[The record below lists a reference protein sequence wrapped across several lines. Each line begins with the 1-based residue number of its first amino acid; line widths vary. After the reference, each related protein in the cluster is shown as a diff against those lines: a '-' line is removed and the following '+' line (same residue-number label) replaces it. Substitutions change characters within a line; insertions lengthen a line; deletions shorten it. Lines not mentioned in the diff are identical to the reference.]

1 MTFSFKKWLCAGIDL
16 NDSKIKHLKIIY
28 QTMCHKILWR
38 GEGLLDHQLN
48 WGLEDEAVTFWIK

>member
-28 QTMCHKILWR
+28 QTMCHKIL
-38 GEGLLDHQLN
+38 
-48 WGLEDEAVTFWIK
+48 